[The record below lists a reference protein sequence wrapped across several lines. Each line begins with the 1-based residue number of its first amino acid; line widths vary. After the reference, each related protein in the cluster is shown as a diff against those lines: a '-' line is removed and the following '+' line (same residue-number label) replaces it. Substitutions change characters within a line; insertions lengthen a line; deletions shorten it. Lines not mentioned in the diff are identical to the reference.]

1 MTAAGYSNLS
11 KLNLMTTKLLPFG
24 YTVFLVER
32 GYIYT
37 GTNGDYLDPIWN
49 INQTQ

>member
-1 MTAAGYSNLS
+1 MTAADYSDLS
-11 KLNLMTTKLLPFG
+11 KFNLMTTKLLPLG

-37 GTNGDYLDPIWN
+37 GTSGDYLEQTGN